1 MPVNK
6 TFAGSLSDATA
17 KVDLTASYAKVGNTA
32 NIRELDAMTMLVR
45 EHANAENAV
54 VKFFVLPD
62 GAEPAASTAMY
73 QVVGT
78 NGAETEL
85 VVVQNTSE
93 AFPLTGLSGRWFL
106 LEGKGASSTT
116 ADLSAFMFAEE
127 VLGKGKSA
135 VWVNKLPI
143 LATSTQL
150 TTSYAD
156 IGLFADISGLSNLTL
171 YLQSTVGGTDP
182 ADVKV
187 FIDKAYTDR
196 TGTSGASTG
205 LHPIVTAAAGAAIEY
220 RVLTNERA
228 AHPLGNVCGT
238 WLMIQAK
245 STGVGT
251 AATINAFLTGI
262 AQGV

>member
-1 MPVNK
+1 MPVHK
-6 TFAGSLSDATA
+6 TFAGSLSDAAA
-17 KVDLTASYAKVGNTA
+17 KVDLTATYAKIGNA
-32 NIRELDAMTMLVR
+32 ASVRELDAMTMHLR
-45 EHANAENAV
+45 ELANLEALTA
-54 VKFFVLPD
+54 KFFVLPD

-78 NGAETEL
+78 NGAEVE
-85 VVVQNTSE
+85 VVVLQNTRQIYT
-93 AFPLTGLSGRWFL
+93 LNGLSARWFL
-106 LEGKGASSTT
+106 LEAKGNTATN
-116 ADLSAFMFAEE
+116 ADLAAFMFAEQR
-127 VLGKGKSA
+127 LGKGKSA
-135 VWVNKLPI
+135 VWANKMPLI
-143 LATSTQL
+143 ATNTQL

-156 IGLFADISGLSNLTL
+156 IGLFADIRGLSNLTL

-187 FIDKAYTDR
+187 FIDQSFSNR
-196 TGTSGASTG
+196 EGTAGASTG
-205 LHPIVTAAAGAAIEY
+205 LFQMCGVSGAATEF

-228 AHPLGNVCGT
+228 AHPLVNVCGT

-245 STGVGT
+245 STGAGT